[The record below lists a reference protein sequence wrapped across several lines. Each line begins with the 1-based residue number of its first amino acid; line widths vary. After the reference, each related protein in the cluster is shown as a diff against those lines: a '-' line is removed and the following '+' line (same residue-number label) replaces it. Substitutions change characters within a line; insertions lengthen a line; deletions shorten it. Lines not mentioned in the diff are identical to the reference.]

1 MSKELKILNF
11 LCLLIALAFLAL
23 AVWSALSS
31 GDFFTTDNL
40 FIIVVSLLMA
50 LLFAINPLLYLKS
63 ENRLPIP
70 FMKRSIEAPA
80 GSGEWGAIRSSAP
93 PPLLDAKGRAV
104 PPDVRAIVSRLVN
117 HPRRIK
123 PLCLCVSVV
132 KIHHRVSRQRQRCR
146 ITFLTCHTLTLVL
159 TAPARC
165 C

>member
-63 ENRLPIP
+63 EGRLPIP

-80 GSGEWGAIRSSAP
+80 NSGEWGAIRSSSSA

-104 PPDVRAIVSRLVN
+104 PPDVRAIVSRMGQS
-117 HPRRIK
+117 PR
-123 PLCLCVSVV
+123 
-132 KIHHRVSRQRQRCR
+132 QD
-146 ITFLTCHTLTLVL
+146 
-159 TAPARC
+159 
-165 C
+165 